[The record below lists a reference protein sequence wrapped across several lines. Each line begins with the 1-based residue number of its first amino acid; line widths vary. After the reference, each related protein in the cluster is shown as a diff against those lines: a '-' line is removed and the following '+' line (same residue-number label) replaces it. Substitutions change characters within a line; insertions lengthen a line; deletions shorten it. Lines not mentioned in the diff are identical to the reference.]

1 MNFCTTT
8 FLLTFLPLFLVVY
21 YITPKKLKNAW
32 LLIASIFF
40 YSWGAPKFIF
50 LLLTTTLI
58 DFFLVR
64 KMDTCEKQV
73 VRKRYMWLA
82 VGLNLGILIYFKY
95 ANFFIDSINAGLVE
109 MGITPMEWL
118 EIAFPVGISFYTFET
133 ITYIV
138 DVYRRENKPL
148 KNFWDYQLYII
159 FFPKLI
165 AGPIVRFQLIADQIT
180 QRNETINDCLHGFY
194 RFCIGLGKKILI
206 ANILGKQAEL
216 IFTTEIE
223 YLSSFTAWIGIILY
237 TFQIYFDFS
246 GYTDMALGLARMVGI
261 RLPENFNNPYN
272 ARSISDFWSRWH
284 MTLGMWMKNYLYI
297 PLGGNRV
304 GKVRLYFNLWLV
316 FLISGF
322 WHGASWNF
330 IIWGAYHGIFLI
342 LDRLFLAKLLK
353 KIGLLPSVLFT
364 FFVVAISLVFFRF
377 ESFELASNYL
387 VKLFTPGED
396 FMEMTYSNELITV
409 FILAV
414 VFSFSSLSKIGKAI
428 ENYVYVGKDNALWFS
443 TMFLVSCSLFLVSLS
458 YITSENFNPFIYFR
472 F

>member
-64 KMDTCEKQV
+64 KMDACEKQV

-95 ANFFIDSINAGLVE
+95 ANFFIDSINIGLVE

-138 DVYRRENKPL
+138 DVYRKDNKPL

-180 QRNETINDCLHGFY
+180 QRNETINDCLQGFY

-216 IFTTEIE
+216 IFNTEIE
-223 YLSSFTAWIGIILY
+223 YLSCFTAWIGIILY

-304 GKVRLYFNLWLV
+304 GKIRLYFNLWLV

-330 IIWGAYHGIFLI
+330 IIWGAYHGLFLI

-377 ESFELASNYL
+377 ESFELASTYL
-387 VKLFTPGED
+387 VKLFTPGEY
-396 FMEMTYSNELITV
+396 FMEIKYSNELITIFV
-409 FILAV
+409 LAI
-414 VFSFSSLSKIGKAI
+414 VFSFSSLSKIGKTI
-428 ENYVYVGKDNALWFS
+428 ENYVYIGKDNALWFS
-443 TMFLVSCSLFLVSLS
+443 TMFLISCSLFLVSLS
-458 YITSENFNPFIYFR
+458 YITSEHFNPFIYFR